1 MKGMRAAAPTRQI
14 SEKEQRES
22 RMSVALTGSDIKI
35 LSEIFAVLAEP
46 RDEHALRVFLGE
58 QLSLVLGA
66 DYYASYLW
74 SEVASCFTGRVA
86 LNMSD
91 ANLSSYEL
99 YYQFHDPITHR
110 LRQRGE
116 PTLVT
121 EILPQEELI
130 KTEFFNDFLRHDG
143 LYWGLNLH
151 VRVAGECTGDLRIWR
166 DRKRQNFDERELS
179 ILRLVAPAFRQAL
192 RRSARASV
200 TPGGVP
206 LLSGQAGAARSQPPP
221 SSTRYV
227 ASVPAAAQHGAGGSE
242 PPLTER
248 EAQIARLVASGL
260 SDKEIAQ
267 SLGISFTTVRTHIKR
282 AFDKLGVDNSVKLA
296 SRLHGAPLEP
306 VR

>member
-1 MKGMRAAAPTRQI
+1 MAI
-14 SEKEQRES
+14 
-22 RMSVALTGSDIKI
+22 ALTGSDIRI
-35 LSEIFAVLAEP
+35 LSEVFAVLAEP
-46 RDEHALRVFLGE
+46 QDEHALRVYMGE

-74 SEVASCFTGRVA
+74 SEVAHCFTGRVA

-110 LRQRGE
+110 LRERGE

-130 KTEFFNDFLRHDG
+130 KTEFWNDFLRHDG

-166 DRKRQNFDERELS
+166 DRRRQNFDERELE
-179 ILRLVAPAFRQAL
+179 ILRLIAPAFRQAL
-192 RRSARASV
+192 RRTARASLA
-200 TPGGVP
+200 PGGVP
-206 LLSGQAGAARSQPPP
+206 LWGSPAGSP
-221 SSTRYV
+221 SSV
-227 ASVPAAAQHGAGGSE
+227 PASSVPASSASVPVAAAQPRTGSE

-282 AFDKLGVDNSVKLA
+282 AFDKLGVDNRVKLA
-296 SRLHGAPLEP
+296 SRLHGAVLEP
-306 VR
+306 VDTARGR

>member
-1 MKGMRAAAPTRQI
+1 MAI
-14 SEKEQRES
+14 
-22 RMSVALTGSDIKI
+22 ALTGSDIKI
-35 LSEIFAVLAEP
+35 LSEVFAVLAEP
-46 RDEHALRVFLGE
+46 QDEHALRVYLGE

-74 SEVASCFTGRVA
+74 SEVAHCFTGRVA

-110 LRQRGE
+110 LRERGE

-166 DRKRQNFDERELS
+166 DRRRQNFDERELE

-192 RRSARASV
+192 RRTARSSV
-200 TPGGVP
+200 SPQGVP
-206 LLSGQAGAARSQPPP
+206 LWSAPGGAAHSAPPP
-221 SSTRYV
+221 S
-227 ASVPAAAQHGAGGSE
+227 VPASSAWLPVGAGE
-242 PPLTER
+242 PALTER
-248 EAQIARLVASGL
+248 EAQIARLVASGM

-282 AFDKLGVDNSVKLA
+282 AFDKLGVDNRVKLA
-296 SRLHGAPLEP
+296 SRLHGASFEPLETLR

>member
-1 MKGMRAAAPTRQI
+1 MAI
-14 SEKEQRES
+14 
-22 RMSVALTGSDIKI
+22 ALTGSDIKI
-35 LSEIFAVLAEP
+35 LSEVFAVLAEP
-46 RDEHALRVFLGE
+46 QDEHALRVYLGE

-74 SEVASCFTGRVA
+74 SEVAHCFTGRVA

-110 LRQRGE
+110 LRERGE

-166 DRKRQNFDERELS
+166 DRRRQNFDERELE

-192 RRSARASV
+192 RRTARSSV
-200 TPGGVP
+200 SPQGVP
-206 LLSGQAGAARSQPPP
+206 LWSGHGGPATSAPPP
-221 SSTRYV
+221 SS
-227 ASVPAAAQHGAGGSE
+227 ASLPGGAGE
-242 PPLTER
+242 APLTER
-248 EAQIARLVASGL
+248 EAQIARLVASGM

-282 AFDKLGVDNSVKLA
+282 AFDKLGVDNRVKLA
-296 SRLHGAPLEP
+296 SRLHGAAMDPLETLR

>member
-1 MKGMRAAAPTRQI
+1 MAI
-14 SEKEQRES
+14 
-22 RMSVALTGSDIKI
+22 ALTGSDIRI
-35 LSEIFAVLAEP
+35 LSEVFAVLAEP
-46 RDEHALRVFLGE
+46 QDEHALRVYMGE

-74 SEVASCFTGRVA
+74 SEVANCFTGRVA

-110 LRQRGE
+110 LRERGE

-166 DRKRQNFDERELS
+166 DRRRQNFDERELE

-192 RRSARASV
+192 RRTARASLA
-200 TPGGVP
+200 PGGVP
-206 LLSGQAGAARSQPPP
+206 LWGGQAGVPRPARAS
-221 SSTRYV
+221 
-227 ASVPAAAQHGAGGSE
+227 SVPASSAAVPVTAQPPVAGSE

-282 AFDKLGVDNSVKLA
+282 AFDKLGVDNRVKLA
-296 SRLHGAPLEP
+296 SRLHGTIEP
-306 VR
+306 VETVRVR

>member
-1 MKGMRAAAPTRQI
+1 MAI
-14 SEKEQRES
+14 
-22 RMSVALTGSDIKI
+22 ALTGSDIKI
-35 LSEIFAVLAEP
+35 LSEVFAVLAEP
-46 RDEHALRVFLGE
+46 QDEHGLRVFLGE

-74 SEVASCFTGRVA
+74 SEVDQCFTGRVA

-91 ANLSSYEL
+91 ANLSSYEQ
-99 YYQFHDPITHR
+99 YYQFHDPITQR
-110 LRQRGE
+110 LRERGE

-130 KTEFFNDFLRHDG
+130 RTEFFNDFLARDG

-151 VRVAGECTGDLRIWR
+151 VRVAGECTGDLRVWR
-166 DRKRQNFDERELS
+166 SRQRQNFDERELS

-192 RRSARASV
+192 RRSARASLA
-200 TPGGVP
+200 PGTH
-206 LLSGQAGAARSQPPP
+206 A
-221 SSTRYV
+221 
-227 ASVPAAAQHGAGGSE
+227 AGGSE
-242 PPLTER
+242 APLTER

-260 SDKEIAQ
+260 ADKEIAQ

-282 AFDKLGVDNSVKLA
+282 AFDKLGVDNRVKLA
-296 SRLHGAPLEP
+296 SRLHGAAPEP

>member
-1 MKGMRAAAPTRQI
+1 MAI
-14 SEKEQRES
+14 
-22 RMSVALTGSDIKI
+22 ALTGSDIKI
-35 LSEIFAVLAEP
+35 LSEVFAVLAEP
-46 RDEHALRVFLGE
+46 QDEHGLRVFLGE

-74 SEVASCFTGRVA
+74 SEVAQCFTGRVA

-91 ANLSSYEL
+91 ANLSSYEQH
-99 YYQFHDPITHR
+99 YQFHDPITHL
-110 LRQRGE
+110 LRQRSE

-130 KTEFFNDFLRHDG
+130 RTEFFNDFLHHDG

-166 DRKRQNFDERELS
+166 SRQRQNFDEREVE

-192 RRSARASV
+192 RRTVHASV
-200 TPGGVP
+200 APGA
-206 LLSGQAGAARSQPPP
+206 LLPVKAATAASIPAPP
-221 SSTRYV
+221 SSRRA
-227 ASVPAAAQHGAGGSE
+227 ASLPAGGSWSPASASE

-282 AFDKLGVDNSVKLA
+282 AFDKLGVDNRVKLA
-296 SRLHGAPLEP
+296 SRLYGATQELETLR

>member
-1 MKGMRAAAPTRQI
+1 
-14 SEKEQRES
+14 
-22 RMSVALTGSDIKI
+22 MSIALTGSDIRI
-35 LSEIFAVLAEP
+35 LSEVFAVLAEP
-46 RDEHALRVFLGE
+46 QDEHALRVYMGE
-58 QLSLVLGA
+58 QLALVLGA

-74 SEVASCFTGRVA
+74 SEVAHCFTGRVA

-99 YYQFHDPITHR
+99 YYQFHDPITHQ
-110 LRQRGE
+110 LRERGA

-166 DRKRQNFDERELS
+166 DRRRQNFDERELE
-179 ILRLVAPAFRQAL
+179 ILRLVAPAFRKAL
-192 RRSARASV
+192 RRTAPASV
-200 TPGGVP
+200 APGGVP
-206 LLSGQAGAARSQPPP
+206 LWGGQAGARPSMPASVAP
-221 SSTRYV
+221 SSSASPP
-227 ASVPAAAQHGAGGSE
+227 ASVQLAAAGAGE

-282 AFDKLGVDNSVKLA
+282 AFDKLGVDNRVKLA
-296 SRLHGAPLEP
+296 SRLHGAVLEP
-306 VR
+306 VESQRAR